1 MQDTKSANKI
11 DLSEFFNSDNIS
23 SLLNMFPKLV
33 SNPTKKSNLNSPNA
47 KFYVDKFDFYQMLLE
62 KIKSYFEIKES
73 FVLSKSISLILKD
86 IKSIIDNSNKL
97 KENQRIHFAEPL
109 CQMMQRSISKDFN
122 RLKRNLSTK
131 SNGKHTVNER
141 SKRKI

>member
-33 SNPTKKSNLNSPNA
+33 SNPAKKSNSNSPNA

-62 KIKSYFEIKES
+62 
-73 FVLSKSISLILKD
+73 LRD
-86 IKSIIDNSNKL
+86 
-97 KENQRIHFAEPL
+97 
-109 CQMMQRSISKDFN
+109 
-122 RLKRNLSTK
+122 
-131 SNGKHTVNER
+131 
-141 SKRKI
+141 